1 MVSIFIDKVATIKA
15 VINSV
20 KGLKK
25 FSNEYEPIL
34 VNVCGEFDNYKNELD
49 SLNIKVVDLTF
60 FSYHK
65 YLPYKGY
72 IFSRISFSI
81 IFLISFLPLIFLI
94 KSKKPDFFI
103 CHLITSLPI
112 LVSNITNSRTEYIL
126 RISGLPIYGQIRK
139 FFWRKF
145 GKKISKITCPT
156 QGTLDDLSK
165 NNIFDINKLFLL
177 RDPIIEIK
185 KKKFLHYKNTFD
197 KDDYS
202 IISVGRLTKQKNF
215 QILINNFDKM
225 LELKKNIKLF
235 IIGDGEQKNSLD
247 RLIIKKDLS
256 NKGIFIRL

>member
-1 MVSIFIDKVATIKA
+1 MKKVFYWSPYLSNVATIKA

-94 KSKKPDFFI
+94 SIIGSLNRKSLFI
-103 CHLITSLPI
+103 SIM
-112 LVSNITNSRTEYIL
+112 
-126 RISGLPIYGQIRK
+126 
-139 FFWRKF
+139 
-145 GKKISKITCPT
+145 
-156 QGTLDDLSK
+156 
-165 NNIFDINKLFLL
+165 LF
-177 RDPIIEIK
+177 
-185 KKKFLHYKNTFD
+185 FD
-197 KDDYS
+197 KS
-202 IISVGRLTKQKNF
+202 SKVP
-215 QILINNFDKM
+215 
-225 LELKKNIKLF
+225 
-235 IIGDGEQKNSLD
+235 
-247 RLIIKKDLS
+247 
-256 NKGIFIRL
+256 